1 MYNLTN
7 SNYGMDMKKLYL
19 DNAESYLLKSKLDLN
34 REKEYVQRAEEMID
48 RAKTINI
55 QEKQNV
61 IGNFLFTKPK
71 FTFRD
76 VAGMEEVKDKIKIK
90 VVEPINNPEIFQIF
104 GKKFGGGMIMYGPP
118 GCGKSY
124 IAEATAG
131 EADVTYFNVKVSD
144 IKGKYVGET
153 ENNLAKLFKLARE
166 HQPCIIFFDE
176 FESLGRER
184 NDAVGHDKS
193 MVSQLLTEI
202 DSLGS
207 KNQQI
212 MLIAATNEPW
222 NIDIAFRREG
232 RFGNTIFIPPPDH
245 NSRKNILKMQLQG
258 KPIDEKLNY
267 EELAKITELY
277 SGADLLEV
285 CNTAV
290 ENVISECL
298 KNKKIRKIT
307 TEDILEVIKKKKE
320 LVSAKWLKKSLETI
334 YTTNNEDSFRE
345 VIEYANKY
353 MNKEM
358 D

>member
-1 MYNLTN
+1 
-7 SNYGMDMKKLYL
+7 
-19 DNAESYLLKSKLDLN
+19 
-34 REKEYVQRAEEMID
+34 
-48 RAKTINI
+48 
-55 QEKQNV
+55 
-61 IGNFLFTKPK
+61 
-71 FTFRD
+71 
-76 VAGMEEVKDKIKIK
+76 
-90 VVEPINNPEIFQIF
+90 
-104 GKKFGGGMIMYGPP
+104 
-118 GCGKSY
+118 
-124 IAEATAG
+124 
-131 EADVTYFNVKVSD
+131 
-144 IKGKYVGET
+144 
-153 ENNLAKLFKLARE
+153 
-166 HQPCIIFFDE
+166 
-176 FESLGRER
+176 
-184 NDAVGHDKS
+184 
-193 MVSQLLTEI
+193 
-202 DSLGS
+202 
-207 KNQQI
+207 
-212 MLIAATNEPW
+212 
-222 NIDIAFRREG
+222 
-232 RFGNTIFIPPPDH
+232 
-245 NSRKNILKMQLQG
+245 MQLQG